1 MKMKNNKIENLNKPM
16 KRKEKRP
23 KRVFAKILNLRA
35 CDAERKYRCE
45 ANKKEK

>member
-23 KRVFAKILNLRA
+23 KRVFAKNI
-35 CDAERKYRCE
+35 K
-45 ANKKEK
+45 